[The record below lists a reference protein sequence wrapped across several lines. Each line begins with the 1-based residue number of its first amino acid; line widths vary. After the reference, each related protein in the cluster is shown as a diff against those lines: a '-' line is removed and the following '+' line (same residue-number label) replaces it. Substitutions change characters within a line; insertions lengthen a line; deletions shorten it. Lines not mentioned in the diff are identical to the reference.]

1 MEATMKIV
9 GLEEHIAMPQLL
21 DAWSRVPGIVQIPEL
36 GYGDARHIESVDLP
50 RAKAPRLRR

>member
-1 MEATMKIV
+1 MKIV

-36 GYGDARHIESVDLP
+36 GYSDARHIESVDLP